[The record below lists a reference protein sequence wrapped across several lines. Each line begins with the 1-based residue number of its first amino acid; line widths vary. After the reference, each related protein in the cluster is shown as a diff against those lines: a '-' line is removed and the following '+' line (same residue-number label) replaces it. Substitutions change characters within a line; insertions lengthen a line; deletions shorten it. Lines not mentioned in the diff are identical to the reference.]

1 MKRKK
6 QIDYWVD
13 EKTGKPRYKFNSL
26 YKNYSSPHGICA
38 LVKLLTLTQ
47 NQSSSSFFPVSYDL

>member
-26 YKNYSSPHGICA
+26 YKNYKDPWQCEIPVLSDA
-38 LVKLLTLTQ
+38 LNNHLFLEIL
-47 NQSSSSFFPVSYDL
+47 FFD